1 MQTIKIMHFFMG
13 QKIIAKNDKYS

>member
-13 QKIIAKNDKYS
+13 QKNIAKNDKYS